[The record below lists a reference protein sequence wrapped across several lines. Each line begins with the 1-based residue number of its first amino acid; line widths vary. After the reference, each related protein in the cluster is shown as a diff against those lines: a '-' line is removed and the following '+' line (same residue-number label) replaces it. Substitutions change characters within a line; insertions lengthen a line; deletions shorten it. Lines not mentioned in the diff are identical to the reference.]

1 MGDKIVNHLFFI
13 SSGKACG
20 LRLAEDGL
28 LGRACGWHR
37 CRLPLHHQ
45 VAGEVDKDPKVRVEK
60 ENVAEKGKEVE
71 K

>member
-1 MGDKIVNHLFFI
+1 MAVIIGGDRTQSQNV
-13 SSGKACG
+13 SA
-20 LRLAEDGL
+20 AEDGL
-28 LGRACGWHR
+28 GSACGWRR